1 MGTRCFICWRAC
13 LTTVGAVTLL
23 AVGAGSATAASVPQ
37 SIPHGDDVDPST
49 RANVTNAMPGEALAH
64 VTYRAYAKQAD
75 RENLPDV
82 AALYRR
88 TAHTELR
95 EHLTEQARLIGLV
108 GDNAANLRDSTGG
121 ESYEATTMYRKF
133 AEQAKADGE
142 KEAASLFS
150 EVGQDE
156 AKHREKFL
164 QAEKAITERSTQ
176 ATIPTDVRAKP
187 VEIQAGPPKVS
198 SPRTLENLRTAMKG
212 EAFAYAKYTLYGD
225 RAGETGQPELAKLFH
240 RTAAVERT
248 EHFAEH
254 ANLAGAVRDT
264 GTNLCATIKG
274 ETYEGTQMYPD
285 YARQASRAGDTEAA
299 KVLNDTAQDELKH
312 AKAFSGELSKL
323 GKQCPTSS

>member
-1 MGTRCFICWRAC
+1 MK
-13 LTTVGAVTLL
+13 
-23 AVGAGSATAASVPQ
+23 
-37 SIPHGDDVDPST
+37 
-49 RANVTNAMPGEALAH
+49 GEALAN

-75 RENLPDV
+75 KENLPDA

-95 EHLTEQARLIGLV
+95 EHLTEQAKLIGLV
-108 GDNAANLRDSTGG
+108 GDNAANLRDSAGG
-121 ESYEATTMYRKF
+121 ESYEATTMYKQF
-133 AEQAKADGE
+133 AEQARADGDQ
-142 KEAASLFS
+142 EAARLFS
-150 EVGQDE
+150 EVGRDE
-156 AKHREKFL
+156 ANHREKFL
-164 QAEKAITERSTQ
+164 QAQKAITDPSSG
-176 ATIPTDVRAKP
+176 ATIPTGVRAEP

-198 SPRTLENLRTAMKG
+198 SSRTLENLRTAMKG

-225 RAGETGQPELAKLFH
+225 KARETGQPRLARLFH

-285 YARQASRAGDTEAA
+285 YARRASAAGDTEAA
-299 KVLNDTAQDELKH
+299 DLLSGTAKDELKH
-312 AKAFSGELSKL
+312 AKAFSRQVSRL
-323 GKQCPTSS
+323 GTQCPTSS

>member
-1 MGTRCFICWRAC
+1 MK
-13 LTTVGAVTLL
+13 
-23 AVGAGSATAASVPQ
+23 
-37 SIPHGDDVDPST
+37 
-49 RANVTNAMPGEALAH
+49 GEALAN

-75 RENLPDV
+75 KENLPDV

-95 EHLTEQARLIGLV
+95 EHLTEQAKLLGQV
-108 GDNAANLRDSTGG
+108 GDNAANLRDSTSG
-121 ESYEATTMYRKF
+121 ESYEATTMYKKF
-133 AEQAKADGE
+133 AEQAKADGDQ
-142 KEAASLFS
+142 EAARLFS

-164 QAEKAITERSTQ
+164 QAQKAITDPSSG

-187 VEIQAGPPKVS
+187 VEIRAGAPKVS
-198 SPRTLENLRTAMKG
+198 SSRTLENLRTAMKG

-225 RAGETGQPELAKLFH
+225 KARETGQPRLARLFH

-264 GTNLCATIKG
+264 GTNLCETIKG

-285 YARQASRAGDTEAA
+285 YARQASAAGDTEAA
-299 KVLNDTAQDELKH
+299 DVLNGTAKDELKH
-312 AKAFSGELSKL
+312 AKAFSGQVSKL

>member
-1 MGTRCFICWRAC
+1 M
-13 LTTVGAVTLL
+13 
-23 AVGAGSATAASVPQ
+23 AASVPHTPV
-37 SIPHGDDVDPST
+37 PHSDDVDPST
-49 RANVTNAMPGEALAH
+49 RTNVTNAMKGEALAN

-75 RENLPDV
+75 KENLPDA

-95 EHLTEQARLIGLV
+95 EHFTEQAKLIGLV

-121 ESYEATTMYRKF
+121 ESYEATTMYKQF
-133 AEQAKADGE
+133 AEQAKADGDQ
-142 KEAASLFS
+142 EAARLFS
-150 EVGQDE
+150 EVGRDE

-164 QAEKAITERSTQ
+164 QAHKAITDPSSG
-176 ATIPTDVRAKP
+176 ATIPTDVKAKP

-198 SPRTLENLRTAMKG
+198 SSRTLENLRTAMKG

-225 RAGETGQPELAKLFH
+225 KARETGQPKLAKLFH

-274 ETYEGTQMYPD
+274 ETYEGTRMYPD
-285 YARQASRAGDTEAA
+285 YARQASAAGDTEAA
-299 KVLNDTAQDELKH
+299 HVLSGTAKDELKH
-312 AKAFSGELSKL
+312 AKAFSGQVSRL